1 MIPMSPRNSQ
11 IVFLVTGLA
20 AGGFAFWM
28 GQRNKSMESG
38 RMARILTTAGQ
49 ASQSTHPQTRLEPA
63 TLLRSAND
71 VAKEIYAMGN
81 ARAAENAKIRQDLA
95 AGKAVPLPDSLKVA
109 DLPPEPL
116 PPGPV
121 PQAKK

>member
-1 MIPMSPRNSQ
+1 MSLRNGL

-20 AGGFAFWM
+20 AVGFAFWM
-28 GQRNKSMESG
+28 GQRDKSADTD
-38 RMARILTTAGQ
+38 RLARNGPTIGEGSHTTPSLPNQ
-49 ASQSTHPQTRLEPA
+49 AEVSIPP
-63 TLLRSAND
+63 SAND
-71 VAKEIYAMGN
+71 VTREIYERGN

-95 AGKAVPLPDSLKVA
+95 AGKPVPLPDSLKVA